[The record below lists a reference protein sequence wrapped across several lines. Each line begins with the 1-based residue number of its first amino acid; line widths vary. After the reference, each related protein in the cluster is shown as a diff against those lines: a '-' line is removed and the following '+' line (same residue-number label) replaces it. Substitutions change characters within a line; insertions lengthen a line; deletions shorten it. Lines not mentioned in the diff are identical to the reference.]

1 MATSREILES
11 TYRAGRMKKMRT
23 FVYASHVVLAII
35 LLIVMAMLTEGA
47 GTYIFV
53 VPLELIIFILALII
67 LIVNIESFFFKF
79 FGIKYAK
86 TDSEK
91 FLMVK
96 DYFKKGIIIIIVAT
110 IIFAI
115 AFIIVPMSEE
125 NIDST
130 DKAVIVGEYNVSFRP
145 RDPFGTINLKK
156 IIVEQTEGNTKMD
169 IFIMHES
176 DFNSNYFGKRLNIKE
191 EQSKDLTE
199 LEYEFK
205 GYIPQDDYVLSIDS
219 KGILA
224 NVTYTFEREISGP
237 LVMYLT
243 LFPLIFIV
251 ANTVWVAYLLP
262 KRKKYGKTSIYK

>member
-35 LLIVMAMLTEGA
+35 LLIIMAMLTEGA

-53 VPLELIIFILALII
+53 VPVELIIFILALII

-96 DYFKKGIIIIIVAT
+96 DYFKKGIIIIIVAV
-110 IIFAI
+110 IVFALT
-115 AFIIVPMSEE
+115 FIIIPMSEE

-130 DKAVIVGEYNVSFRP
+130 DNAVIVGVYNVTFRP
-145 RDPFGTINLKK
+145 RDPFGAVNLKK

-176 DFNSNYFGKRLNIKE
+176 DFRSNYLGKRLNIKE
-191 EQSKDLTE
+191 EQSRDLTE

-205 GYIPQDDYVLSIDS
+205 GYIPQDDYVLSMDS
-219 KGILA
+219 KGVLA
-224 NVTYTFEREISGP
+224 NVTYTFEREVSGP

-243 LFPLIFIV
+243 LFPIIFIA
-251 ANTVWVAYLLP
+251 ANAAWVVYLLP
-262 KRKKYGKTSIYK
+262 KRKRYGKTSIYK